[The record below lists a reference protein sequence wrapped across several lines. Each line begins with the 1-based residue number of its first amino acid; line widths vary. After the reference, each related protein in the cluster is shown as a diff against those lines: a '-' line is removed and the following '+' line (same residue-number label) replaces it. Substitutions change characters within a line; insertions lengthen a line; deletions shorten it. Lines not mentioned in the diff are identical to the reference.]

1 MFLSIEDLNE
11 QGIRRS
17 PRLHNRK
24 TYAVNKIMTKIV
36 SMLTIASQ
44 IKITDDITTQEE
56 RINVFNRKM
65 VALFNALK
73 HTFDNI
79 DYINDI
85 IKGYKE
91 INNAILDCV
100 KNTMRATYYKP
111 CYFKEIK
118 KFDRMNQ
125 SLVSKVRRFLI
136 KKWMEQNWV
145 QAFSLNRAFRN
156 NNIPSVIYI
165 YVMKFYGDY
174 SYLHV

>member
-1 MFLSIEDLNE
+1 MLLSIEDLNE

-44 IKITDDITTQEE
+44 IKITDDIKTQEE
-56 RINVFNRKM
+56 RTTVFNRKM

-79 DYINDI
+79 DYVNDI
-85 IKGYKE
+85 MKGYKE
-91 INNAILDCV
+91 INSAILDCV
-100 KNTMRATYYKP
+100 KNTMRASYYKP

-118 KFDRMNQ
+118 KFDRMNKV
-125 SLVSKVRRFLI
+125 LVSKVRRFLI
-136 KKWMEQNWV
+136 QKWMEENWV
-145 QAFSLNRAFRN
+145 QAFALNRVFRN
-156 NNIPSVIYI
+156 YNIPSVIYI

-174 SYLHV
+174 TLM